1 MPCQEFVEAGP
12 SDHAL
17 TITPRQP
24 LAPNSHYLIGEPA
37 QASTVTA
44 DAVVGEV
51 APHHRGQMAMLVAEG
66 PVAVFRHQPLTAAT
80 ARANRLLAVTCRTMS
95 LPFRDRPQTWVRPRK
110 SKVVPSVSGWCA
122 PCDLFG
128 RKSTRRVLSG
138 WRVSPYRARRLPR
151 TDSTRLASTMLS
163 NAISASSANRTRVHS
178 PLRRGFTTVSNH
190 SSSTWCRKTF
200 ERQGEITPPCGE
212 PSVVRRRKPSSTAP
226 AFSHLS
232 IILRMTPSV
241 TRWSRNARRWECE
254 IESKYLRM
262 SISSTQ

>member
-1 MPCQEFVEAGP
+1 MWPCIIEDRWRCWSGRDQWRF
-12 SDHAL
+12 
-17 TITPRQP
+17 
-24 LAPNSHYLIGEPA
+24 
-37 QASTVTA
+37 
-44 DAVVGEV
+44 
-51 APHHRGQMAMLVAEG
+51 
-66 PVAVFRHQPLTAAT
+66 FRHQPLTAAT

-178 PLRRGFTTVSNH
+178 PSETRFHLGLEPFVQHMVQEDVREAGRDY
-190 SSSTWCRKTF
+190 
-200 ERQGEITPPCGE
+200 TP
-212 PSVVRRRKPSSTAP
+212 
-226 AFSHLS
+226 L
-232 IILRMTPSV
+232 
-241 TRWSRNARRWECE
+241 
-254 IESKYLRM
+254 
-262 SISSTQ
+262 

>member
-24 LAPNSHYLIGEPA
+24 LAPDFAPLDWRTNASVDRCRQRHSRRSGPA
-37 QASTVTA
+37 SSEDRWRCWSRTDQWRFS
-44 DAVVGEV
+44 
-51 APHHRGQMAMLVAEG
+51 
-66 PVAVFRHQPLTAAT
+66 RHQSLTAAT

-110 SKVVPSVSGWCA
+110 SKVVPSVSGWRA
-122 PCDLFG
+122 ICDPFG

-138 WRVSPYRARRLPR
+138 WRVSPYRARRLLR

-163 NAISASSANRTRVHS
+163 NAISASSANRTRVHA
-178 PLRRGFTTVSNH
+178 PLRRGFTSVSNH
-190 SSSTWCRKTF
+190 SSSTWCRKMF
-200 ERQGEITPPCGE
+200 ERQGEMTPPCGE
-212 PSVVRRRKPSSTAP
+212 PSVVRRRRPSSTAP

-241 TRWSRNARRWECE
+241 TSSVKERAKVRVRN
-254 IESKYLRM
+254 
-262 SISSTQ
+262 